1 MEKFDKLKVSINR
14 ECDSVKVL
22 TQYQEK
28 IWFKPLV
35 ISVSA
40 VILLVYFVRFFQTG
54 IDAGGL
60 FYQETVEDT
69 RFERFDR
76 VIEREVTGDRIEL
89 TYQTTDKTYTYT
101 IETLADVGTKEVKI
115 TEQTPPNRT
124 YVGPYPLERFS
135 QVEREDW
142 QQVEV
147 RHNRYTLSL
156 SKLLDIAFLEAV
168 AIRGQVGYFLFGV
181 FFFALAT
188 LDLRFPRL
196 FFTIEHIL
204 SVRDPE
210 PTDFY
215 QVMRKLRIAFT
226 YIVATVLFIGAI
238 I

>member
-1 MEKFDKLKVSINR
+1 M
-14 ECDSVKVL
+14 KVL

-40 VILLVYFVRFFQTG
+40 IILLVYFVRFFQTG

-60 FYQETVEDT
+60 FYKETVEDT

-89 TYQTTDKTYTYT
+89 THQTTDKTHTYI
-101 IETLADVGTKEVKI
+101 IEMLEDVGTKEVKI

-135 QVEREDW
+135 QVERDAW

-147 RHNRYTLSL
+147 RHNRYALSL

-168 AIRGQVGYFLFGV
+168 TIRGQVSYFLFGI
-181 FFFALAT
+181 FFLSLAT

-215 QVMRKLRIAFT
+215 QVMRKLRIAFIF
-226 YIVATVLFIGAI
+226 IVGIVFFIAALI
-238 I
+238 

>member
-1 MEKFDKLKVSINR
+1 INR
-14 ECDSVKVL
+14 ERDSVKVL

-40 VILLVYFVRFFQTG
+40 IILLVYFVRFFQTG
-54 IDAGGL
+54 VDAGGL
-60 FYQETVEDT
+60 FYKETVEDT

-76 VIEREVTGDRIEL
+76 VIEREVIGDRIEL

-124 YVGPYPLERFS
+124 YVGPYPLERFP
-135 QVEREDW
+135 QVEREAW
-142 QQVEV
+142 QRVEV

-156 SKLLDIAFLEAV
+156 SKLLDMAFLEAV
-168 AIRGQVGYFLFGV
+168 TIRGQVGYLLFGI

-215 QVMRKLRIAFT
+215 RAMRKLRIAFT
-226 YIVATVLFIGAI
+226 FIVGIVLFIAAI